1 MDTGT
6 ASKGETVSIE
16 DQIALI
22 KARMPAVYGA
32 IQSKAGEIGKQAF
45 GLVRRGLKGEANC
58 FYAFEKGHTV
68 GTPFSHGAMPPEVA
82 QMMVQFGCAFVCIW
96 AAPGAVAQP
105 DAAQGGA

>member
-1 MDTGT
+1 MDTQT
-6 ASKGETVSIE
+6 ANKGETVNIE

-32 IQSKAGEIGKQAF
+32 IQAKAGEIGKQAF

-58 FYAFEKGHTV
+58 FYAFERGYTV
-68 GTPFSHGAMPPEVA
+68 GTPFSLGPIPAEVA

-96 AAPGAVAQP
+96 AAPGA
-105 DAAQGGA
+105 AADQGGA